1 MSPRALLAAVAVL
14 FGCSSETNV
23 LPVAEPDTAIEQD
36 SSGAETAVEDTR
48 PDIVLDSG
56 CPAPAKITPSDLP
69 STYFPAERVN
79 LNYTVD
85 GDTAHF
91 FFASGEKVVRFL
103 YVDTE
108 ETSGAEKTAF
118 GEASKVAVDGFLK
131 AATEILVAP
140 RKTSTGAPD
149 LDPYGRTLALVFVD
163 GELLETRIIRG
174 GWSVYFAAFK
184 CAPSPIHEALL
195 YAEAEANAND
205 RGIWAPGHPKDYRPE
220 LERWSCRPNPF
231 TSPYCK

>member
-1 MSPRALLAAVAVL
+1 MPSRALLAFFAVL
-14 FGCSSETNV
+14 FGCSSEQSVVPT
-23 LPVAEPDTAIEQD
+23 AEPDTSIAED
-36 SSGAETAVEDTR
+36 SAPSEVAVEDTR

-56 CPAPAKITPSDLP
+56 CPAPAKITPSDVP

-108 ETSGAEKTAF
+108 ETSGAERTVF
-118 GEASKVAVDGFLK
+118 GEQSKVAIDGFLK
-131 AATEILVAP
+131 AAKEIQVAP

-149 LDPYGRTLALVFVD
+149 LDPYGRTLGLVFVD
-163 GELLETRIIRG
+163 GELLETRIIRE

-220 LERWSCRPNPF
+220 LARWSCRPNPF
-231 TSPYCK
+231 TSPYCR